1 MNALNDSELEQQKLQ
16 LQIKQLQAKV
26 DNEED
31 KFEEVLSFGFF
42 IVFVLIFF
50 LNFFLTVLT
59 AANRKSQAQTRF

>member
-31 KFEEVLSFGFF
+31 KFEEVLSFDSCFVFF
-42 IVFVLIFF
+42 IVF
-50 LNFFLTVLT
+50 
-59 AANRKSQAQTRF
+59 

>member
-50 LNFFLTVLT
+50 LNFF
-59 AANRKSQAQTRF
+59 